1 MNARS
6 ILSVSSLSASYG
18 TKEATVTAVR
28 NVSLEL
34 HRGEVLALVGESAS
48 GKSTVALA
56 MLGLLPS
63 NAEVKGEVFY
73 DGVPLSEMD
82 SDELRRIRG
91 EEIAIIF
98 QDTQSALTPT
108 LQVGQQVAELFQEHR
123 GLSERDA
130 NAAAVETL
138 SRVLPDAA
146 SVAKSYPF
154 QLSGGMAQ
162 RVLISMAMA
171 LEPAVIIA
179 DEPTSSLDL
188 GVRQETLR
196 WLEQLRDDGDVA
208 VLLITHDLGVVARL
222 ADRVEVMYAG
232 AIVESADVRT
242 LFREPKHPY
251 TFGLL
256 SSLPGGAVEERRL
269 PTMRGQPPDL
279 SSLPPECPFLP
290 RCNKATNTCRVE
302 PAPRLEEFDRGHML
316 ACYNPMVVALVS

>member
-1 MNARS
+1 MA
-6 ILSVSSLSASYG
+6 
-18 TKEATVTAVR
+18 AVR
-28 NVSLEL
+28 NVSLKL

-56 MLGLLPS
+56 TLGLLPS
-63 NAEVKGEVFY
+63 NAEVEGDVFY
-73 DGVPLSEMD
+73 DGVPLSAMD
-82 SDELRRIRG
+82 SDELRHIRG

-98 QDTQSALTPT
+98 QDAQSALTPT
-108 LQVGQQVAELFQEHR
+108 LPVGQQVAELFQAHR

-179 DEPTSSLDL
+179 DEPTSSFDL

-196 WLEQLRDDGDVA
+196 WLEQMRDDHDVA

-256 SSLPGGAVEERRL
+256 SSLPGGAVAARRL

-290 RCNKATNTCRVE
+290 RCNKATSTCRAE

-316 ACYNPMVVALVS
+316 ACYNPMVVPLVS

>member
-1 MNARS
+1 MA
-6 ILSVSSLSASYG
+6 
-18 TKEATVTAVR
+18 AVR

-56 MLGLLPS
+56 TLGLLPS
-63 NAEVKGEVFY
+63 NAEVEGDVFY
-73 DGVPLSEMD
+73 DGVPLSAMD
-82 SDELRRIRG
+82 SDELRHIHG

-98 QDTQSALTPT
+98 QDAQSALTPT
-108 LQVGQQVAELFQEHR
+108 LPVGQQVAELFQAHR

-196 WLEQLRDDGDVA
+196 WLEQMRDDHDVA

-256 SSLPGGAVEERRL
+256 SSLPGGAVAARRL

-290 RCNKATNTCRVE
+290 RCNKATSTCRAE

-316 ACYNPMVVALVS
+316 ACYNPMVVPLVS

>member
-1 MNARS
+1 MA
-6 ILSVSSLSASYG
+6 
-18 TKEATVTAVR
+18 AVR

-56 MLGLLPS
+56 TLGLLPS
-63 NAEVKGEVFY
+63 NAEVEGDVFY
-73 DGVPLSEMD
+73 DGVPLSAMD
-82 SDELRRIRG
+82 SDELRHIHG
-91 EEIAIIF
+91 EEIAIIV
-98 QDTQSALTPT
+98 QDAQSALTPT
-108 LQVGQQVAELFQEHR
+108 LPVGQQVAELFQAHR

-196 WLEQLRDDGDVA
+196 WLEQMRDDHDVA

-256 SSLPGGAVEERRL
+256 SSLPGGAVAARRL

-290 RCNKATNTCRVE
+290 RCNKATSTCRAE

-316 ACYNPMVVALVS
+316 ACYNPMVVPLVS

>member
-1 MNARS
+1 M
-6 ILSVSSLSASYG
+6 
-18 TKEATVTAVR
+18 TAVR

-56 MLGLLPS
+56 TLGLLPG
-63 NAEVKGEVFY
+63 NAEVEGDVFY
-73 DGVPLSEMD
+73 DGMALSEMG

-98 QDTQSALTPT
+98 QDAQSSLTPT
-108 LQVGQQVAELFQEHR
+108 LPVGQQVAELFREHR

-146 SVAKSYPF
+146 GVAKSYPF

-196 WLEQLRDDGDVA
+196 WLEQLRDDHDVA

-232 AIVESADVRT
+232 EIVESADVRT

-256 SSLPGGAVEERRL
+256 SSLPGGVVEARRL

-279 SSLPPECPFLP
+279 SALPPECPFLP
-290 RCNKATNTCRVE
+290 RCNKATSTCRTE
-302 PAPRLEEFDRGHML
+302 PAPRLEELDRDHMV
-316 ACYNPMVVALVS
+316 ACYNPVVVPLVS